1 MALNGRILIVEDDT
15 SVREMLAEYL
25 RTHGYEVVQADHG
38 TAMRE
43 TVEKSLLDVVLF
55 DVNLPGRMA
64 SIRPLD

>member
-25 RTHGYEVVQADHG
+25 GTHGYEVAQADRG

-43 TVEKSLLDVVLF
+43 TVEKVLA
-55 DVNLPGRMA
+55 GRGPA
-64 SIRPLD
+64 RRQPSG